1 MSIEIYAKTVTM
13 KEMVARYGC
22 ESLGDYWRNH
32 PEVINI
38 RSFDTG
44 NNDYNFLIILHEMIE
59 EWLCNKRGIKEP
71 DIQAFDNE
79 FDKKGLEGEPG
90 DDPQAPYYK
99 EHQIATII
107 ERIVAYELGIDWNQ
121 YEADCEKIFE
131 EPEKVS
137 ISGLKAERLF

>member
-22 ESLGDYWRNH
+22 PSLGDYWRNH
-32 PEVINI
+32 KDLINI
-38 RSFDTG
+38 RSLDIG
-44 NNDYNFLIILHEMIE
+44 NQDYEFLIMLHEMIE
-59 EWLCNKRGIKEP
+59 EYLCTKRGVKEQ

-79 FDKKGLEGEPG
+79 FDKKALECEPG

-107 ERIVAYELGIDWNQ
+107 ERLVAYELGIDW
-121 YEADCEKIFE
+121 EKYGTDLEKLFE
-131 EPEKVS
+131 ETPKVS